1 MKPGKMKNIAN
12 PGGGGGL
19 SAVAATAATSLNND
33 ATAQRSMNANRL
45 VPPHKPMG
53 PSGQAP
59 IEYNNIQ
66 DGIPIF
72 TQGTK
77 VTQATRKRLL
87 TLP

>member
-12 PGGGGGL
+12 PGGGKGL
-19 SAVAATAATSLNND
+19 SAVDSTAATSLNNY

-59 IEYNNIQ
+59 IEANDILQ
-66 DGIPIF
+66 GMPVF
-72 TQGTK
+72 TEGTK
-77 VTQATRKRLL
+77 VTQASRKRLL
-87 TLP
+87 TS